1 MGSDGLDA
9 FHGGGEVVYRLR
21 LPSLLLLLLLLE
33 MVHETVLTMP
43 SPLLRQHTLL
53 VVNALLE
60 VVQAG
65 GRQSIHKFLLDSG
78 TGVQKIFEVIEVG
91 AIVLADAFPHK
102 FSFLRLVKKIKNK
115 LNAWK
120 TEDGVP

>member
-21 LPSLLLLLLLLE
+21 LPSLLLLLLLLLE
-33 MVHETVLTMP
+33 VVHETVLTVP
-43 SPLLRQHTLL
+43 SPLLRQHALL

-78 TGVQKIFEVIEVG
+78 TGVQKIFEVIEVR
-91 AIVLADAFPHK
+91 AIGLADAFPHK
-102 FSFLRLVKKIKNK
+102 FTLLRLVKKFKNK
-115 LNAWK
+115 LNA
-120 TEDGVP
+120 